1 MKKVVA
7 GIVRALLRPFGL
19 HSDAMVLPIH
29 LYGHD
34 ALRQETDPVEENTE
48 ALQELID
55 NMIET
60 MHNAAGIG
68 LAAPQVGRDER
79 LFVVDVTPMAAEM
92 EEDDEPV
99 PPQPMVFINPEIVEE
114 GADEVEMEEGCLSIP
129 EVREA
134 VSRPK
139 RIRVRYLDREFE
151 EQELETGSVLAR
163 VVQHEYDHLE
173 GVLFTDYLSS
183 FRKRLLRKSLRKMTE
198 GDIEAEYPLVAQ
210 GDEPVPAR

>member
-1 MKKVVA
+1 
-7 GIVRALLRPFGL
+7 
-19 HSDAMVLPIH
+19 MVLPIH

-34 ALRQETDPVEENTE
+34 ALREEADPVTENTE
-48 ALQELID
+48 ALQDLID
-55 NMIET
+55 DMIET

-68 LAAPQVGRDER
+68 LAGPQVGRSTR
-79 LFVVDVTPMAAEM
+79 IFVVDVTPMASDM
-92 EEDDEPV
+92 EEEGEEV

-114 GADEVEMEEGCLSIP
+114 GTSTVDMEEGCLSIP

-134 VSRPK
+134 VTRPD
-139 RIRVRYLDREFE
+139 RIRVRYLDRNLE

-163 VVQHEYDHLE
+163 VIQHENDHLD

-183 FRKRLLRKSLRKMTE
+183 FRKRLLSRSLRQMKE
-198 GDIEAEYPLVAQ
+198 GNVEADYSLVAA